1 MALPKLT
8 SPTYELDL
16 PSTGE
21 KIKFRPFLVKEQ
33 KLLMIAEES
42 KDENQIAETIHQLIN
57 SCTFG
62 KVDALISPIFD
73 IEYVFI
79 QLRMRSVG
87 EKIQIDVTCPD
98 DEKTKVPV
106 KINLKEVYVLHDEKH
121 TNIIKIT
128 DNIKMIMKY
137 PQLSDLQI
145 MKNTAENLFK
155 LINKCVT
162 EVHDGDTIHNKN
174 DVTDKDL
181 NEFIESFN
189 TQQLEKLM
197 QFFETM
203 PKMRH
208 IVNITNPKTKVKSEV
223 VLEGLETF
231 LA

>member
-181 NEFIESFN
+181 NEFIESF
-189 TQQLEKLM
+189 K
-197 QFFETM
+197 
-203 PKMRH
+203 
-208 IVNITNPKTKVKSEV
+208 
-223 VLEGLETF
+223 
-231 LA
+231 